1 MKKCILI
8 SFLFVMS
15 AISKLAA
22 QDLGTAQRWIKAG
35 NSLREAHQF
44 EQSEIYLLKGEKA
57 TRRLNNKYWQA
68 VASEYLGLLYNNTGD
83 ATAANRY
90 FNTALQLYQAQNL
103 MLSISAIKGIM
114 NDRDLTTDNAWQYY
128 GGIDIGSRGVKYSI
142 IKVRRKQGH
151 FTFVY
156 MKDASKNTQL
166 IDFTPASLLETAI
179 AVQAYLDTIQ
189 KFNSAIKL
197 ENIFI
202 AVSSGVKQEADKV
215 RGREEALRGVIAR
228 AVPAYTRKIE
238 FLDPCTEGDLTIK
251 GVLPADYLFTSS
263 LIEIGS
269 GNSKGGYRLKDSK
282 TAECFSIPW
291 GTTTLSKRI
300 SKLPKEDVEQFFTD
314 SINRDIVTE
323 VGKKT
328 GLTDRKY
335 AFFGGGIFWAICNY
349 LYPEKIKDDFTE
361 FTLKDVNKF
370 LKLANT
376 SFESLIE
383 PDVSAITDGNELAEA
398 EKQIARTHTT
408 FSKDNLVAGTL
419 LARGIL
425 SEMQRVGVSDKH
437 FIFSRYAYVG
447 WISGYIVKKVDDD
460 FKNVKE

>member
-1 MKKCILI
+1 M
-8 SFLFVMS
+8 
-15 AISKLAA
+15 LAYTFNLTA
-22 QDLGTAQRWIKAG
+22 QDLNTAQRWIKAG

-57 TRRLNNKYWQA
+57 VKRLNNQYWEA
-68 VASEYLGLLYNNTGD
+68 VAAEYLGLLYNNTGD
-83 ATAANRY
+83 IAAAKRY
-90 FNTALQLYQAQNL
+90 FTTALNLYQAQKL
-103 MLSISAIKGIM
+103 QLSISAIKGIM
-114 NDRDLTTDNAWQYY
+114 NDRDIITDNTWQYY

-156 MKDASKNTQL
+156 LKDASKNTQV
-166 IDFTPASLLETAI
+166 IDFTRGAILETAV
-179 AVQAYLDTIQ
+179 AVKAYLDTIL
-189 KFNSAIKL
+189 NYNTSIKM

-202 AVSSGVKQEADKV
+202 AVGSGVKQEADKV
-215 RGREEALRGVIAR
+215 SGREDILRNTVASAIPG
-228 AVPAYTRKIE
+228 YTRRIE

-282 TAECFSIPW
+282 VAECFTIPW

-300 SKLPKEDVEQFFTD
+300 SKIPKQDVEQFFTD
-314 SINRDIVTE
+314 SINRSIVDE
-323 VGKKT
+323 VAKKT

-361 FTLKDVNKF
+361 ITLQDVNKF
-370 LKLANT
+370 LKAANT
-376 SFESLIE
+376 GYNTLIE
-383 PDVSAITDGNELAEA
+383 PDLSMIVDGNELAEA

-408 FSKDNLVAGTL
+408 FNKDNIIAGAL

-425 SEMQRVGVSDKH
+425 SEMQRLGVSGKH

-460 FKNVKE
+460 FKKVKE